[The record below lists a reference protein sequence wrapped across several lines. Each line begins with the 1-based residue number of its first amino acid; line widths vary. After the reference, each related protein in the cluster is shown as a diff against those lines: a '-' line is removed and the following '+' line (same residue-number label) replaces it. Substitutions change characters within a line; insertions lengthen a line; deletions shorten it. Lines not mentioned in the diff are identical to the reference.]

1 MNRRSVFVT
10 VLAYVLVAG
19 CHGHGSGSGSGSGSG
34 TRHGGSDTQGD
45 PPVADDTPPE
55 HADIPSKAPRGC
67 GIAYSVHYGDA
78 LKTLRDAESYKATAR
93 KYYVRELSDNRN
105 EYLEAGISPKLR
117 QEWFTD
123 HRSAE
128 KDRHCMTGIFDA
140 LGNAAKRTLPKYRP
154 RGYTHHDDDSL
165 IKDVVKQKIPDAQIL
180 EIGVSSPIWEIEK
193 LRNGLPR
200 VRYKYG
206 MAWVKSAS
214 ADDGYCRIVYVNVQQ
229 DYSGGGT
236 FGESRG
242 NYIKTEPAGCK

>member
-1 MNRRSVFVT
+1 MNRRSIFVT
-10 VLAYVLVAG
+10 VLAWALVAG
-19 CHGHGSGSGSGSGSG
+19 CHGHGSDGQHGSD
-34 TRHGGSDTQGD
+34 TRHGNDTQGD
-45 PPVADDTPPE
+45 APLADNTPPE
-55 HADIPSKAPRGC
+55 HADLPSRPPKGC
-67 GIAYSVHYGDA
+67 GSPFYSVHYGDA
-78 LKTLRDAESYKATAR
+78 LKTLRDAESYKATDR

-105 EYLEAGISPKLR
+105 EYFEAGISPKLR
-117 QEWFTD
+117 EEWFTD
-123 HRSAE
+123 HRIAK

-154 RGYTHHDDDSL
+154 RGYTHHDDNSL

-180 EIGVSSPIWEIEK
+180 ELGVSSPIWEIEK

-214 ADDGYCRIVYVNVQQ
+214 ADDGYCRIVFVNVQQ